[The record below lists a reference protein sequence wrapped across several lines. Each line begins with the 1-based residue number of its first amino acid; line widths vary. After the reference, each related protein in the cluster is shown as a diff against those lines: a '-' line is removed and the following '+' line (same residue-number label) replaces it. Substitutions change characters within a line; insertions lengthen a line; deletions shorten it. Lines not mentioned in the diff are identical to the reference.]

1 MKTAWDTYLDQ
12 QIADPTVRQAFE
24 EETKV
29 LNRRRRTPSGWR
41 PTPMSVRMAAPAR
54 DHRNVGQ

>member
-29 LNRRRRTPSGWR
+29 LNRRRRQSLTKEIKLVTQVLRELQISPGL
-41 PTPMSVRMAAPAR
+41 
-54 DHRNVGQ
+54 HR